1 MDLNS
6 ELNILK
12 TWLNDIHDQV
22 FSESLTLED
31 YSILM
36 DKLNTLNDAL
46 IVTKEIEIS
55 KNKYT
60 QKLNMIYKL
69 VFIMSLILSGT
80 YLILNPILAIIEILI
95 ALLFKNL
102 INQNKKESEIFDQ
115 NMEKLESLL
124 KDVEYK
130 QDITQ
135 KRRKLLEKKIE
146 LQNPT
151 YIEEKAISP
160 EIPKVPH
167 ISQAR
172 VLRLQKK

>member
-1 MDLNS
+1 MDLSS

-12 TWLNDIHDQV
+12 TQLNAIHDQV
-22 FSESLTLED
+22 FSESLTLE
-31 YSILM
+31 SCNILI
-36 DKLNTLNDAL
+36 DELNTLNDVL
-46 IVTKEIEIS
+46 IEVKEREA
-55 KNKYT
+55 N
-60 QKLNMIYKL
+60 QNMFKAINIAYKL
-69 VFIMSLILSGT
+69 SFLVALTLAGILLISNPSLS
-80 YLILNPILAIIEILI
+80 IIEILI
-95 ALLFKNL
+95 ALLLKKG
-102 INQNKKESEIFDQ
+102 INKNKKENEIFDQ
-115 NMEKLESLL
+115 NMKELESLL

-146 LQNPT
+146 LQNHT
-151 YIEEKAISP
+151 YIGEKAISP